1 MYMHCIMLMMAM
13 RVSNALHF
21 YMNPGEVKCFYENLV
36 VGNLVIGDI
45 EGYVKRESMYVED
58 PELKMRISVDES
70 FDNNHRVMNQKNGH
84 SGDFTFT
91 ALDTGEH
98 RICFMPSYPQKD
110 AKLRVF
116 MELDIVNVQSLDSR
130 RKDDTR
136 SLKQRV
142 LQLVRRLEGIR
153 IEQKVIREKEALF
166 RNQSES
172 ANSRILL
179 WSTLQILGLVAMC
192 GFQIR
197 YLKNF
202 FVKQKVI

>member
-1 MYMHCIMLMMAM
+1 MMAM

-58 PELKMRISVDES
+58 SELKMTISVDES
-70 FDNNHRVMNQKNGH
+70 FDSNHRVMNQKNGH

-98 RICFMPSYPQKD
+98 RICFMPSYPQED

-179 WSTLQILGLVAMC
+179 WSTLQILGLVTMC

-202 FVKQKVI
+202 FVKQKVV

>member
-1 MYMHCIMLMMAM
+1 MYMHCIMLMIAL
-13 RVSNALHF
+13 RVSEALHF

-58 PELKMRISVDES
+58 PELKITVSVDES
-70 FDNNHRVMNQKNGH
+70 FDSNHRVMNQKNGH

-98 RICFMPSYPQKD
+98 RICFMPSYPRED

-116 MELDIVNVQSLDSR
+116 LELDIVNVQSLDSK
-130 RKDDTR
+130 RKEDTR

-153 IEQKVIREKEALF
+153 IEQKVIKEKEALF

-179 WSTLQILGLVAMC
+179 WSTLQILGLFAMC

>member
-1 MYMHCIMLMMAM
+1 MAM

-58 PELKMRISVDES
+58 SELKMTISVDES
-70 FDNNHRVMNQKNGH
+70 FDSNHRVMNQKNGH

-98 RICFMPSYPQKD
+98 RICFMPSYPQED

-116 MELDIVNVQSLDSR
+116 MELDIVNGQSLDSR

-179 WSTLQILGLVAMC
+179 WSTLQILGLVTMR

-202 FVKQKVI
+202 FVKQKVV

>member
-1 MYMHCIMLMMAM
+1 MAM

-58 PELKMRISVDES
+58 SELKMTISVDES
-70 FDNNHRVMNQKNGH
+70 FDSNHRVMNQKNGH

-98 RICFMPSYPQKD
+98 RICFVPSYPQED

-179 WSTLQILGLVAMC
+179 WSTLQILGLVTMC

-202 FVKQKVI
+202 FVKQKVV

>member
-1 MYMHCIMLMMAM
+1 MMAM

-98 RICFMPSYPQKD
+98 RICFMPSYPEKD

-202 FVKQKVI
+202 FVKQKII

>member
-1 MYMHCIMLMMAM
+1 MLMMAM

-58 PELKMRISVDES
+58 SELKMTISVDES
-70 FDNNHRVMNQKNGH
+70 FDSNHRVMNQKNGH

-98 RICFMPSYPQKD
+98 RICFMPSYPQED

-179 WSTLQILGLVAMC
+179 WSTLQILGLVTMC

-202 FVKQKVI
+202 FVKQKVV

>member
-1 MYMHCIMLMMAM
+1 MHCIMLMMAM

-98 RICFMPSYPQKD
+98 RICFMPSYPEKD

-202 FVKQKVI
+202 FVKQKII

>member
-1 MYMHCIMLMMAM
+1 MAM

-58 PELKMRISVDES
+58 SELKMTISVDES
-70 FDNNHRVMNQKNGH
+70 FDSNHRVMNQKNGH

-98 RICFMPSYPQKD
+98 RICFMPSYPQED

-179 WSTLQILGLVAMC
+179 WSTLQILGLVTMC

-202 FVKQKVI
+202 FVKQKVV

>member
-1 MYMHCIMLMMAM
+1 MMAM